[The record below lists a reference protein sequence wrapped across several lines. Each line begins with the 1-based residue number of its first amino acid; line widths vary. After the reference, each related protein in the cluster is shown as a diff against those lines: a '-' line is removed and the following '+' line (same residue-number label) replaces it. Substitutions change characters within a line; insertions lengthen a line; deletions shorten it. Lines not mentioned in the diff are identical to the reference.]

1 MNTNL
6 TTIKTSNKKSSEF
19 ARKKQ
24 PFKASNLNGEILFNK
39 DHNKYYYVIIISIVI
54 NIIIMIISIIII
66 IVVVIII
73 IISSSVVAPEGAVF
87 ERDATRTRTD
97 DVAACCYCA
106 DARPLRK

>member
-39 DHNKYYYVIIISIVI
+39 DHNKYYYFIYSFKWYPLFVFDFDL
-54 NIIIMIISIIII
+54 NRWYENKDKY
-66 IVVVIII
+66 
-73 IISSSVVAPEGAVF
+73 SVSTTRQASNVRPIFTPSTMPKEMF
-87 ERDATRTRTD
+87 EMFKN
-97 DVAACCYCA
+97 YNF
-106 DARPLRK
+106 